1 MAVCTRVKSF
11 FGLSETR
18 RWQILFVSCFSAFF
32 SSLHLFSCLNATG
45 KWSFSKLFSSCA
57 TVISLLI
64 DFHISSIVLLFSSLY
79 FFTLSF
85 PLFCFFTLAKWL
97 ISEFFFPLHF
107 CFISCFRSLST
118 LWVCISVIS
127 HHPNAPR
134 RYRYIYL
141 YHPSTFRLLSSHLFL
156 KVVAYLVSLP
166 ALGKVSSRQID
177 WRKYFIWILP
187 SFQK

>member
-85 PLFCFFTLAKWL
+85 PLFCFVFLLWL
-97 ISEFFFPLHF
+97 
-107 CFISCFRSLST
+107 
-118 LWVCISVIS
+118 
-127 HHPNAPR
+127 ND
-134 RYRYIYL
+134 
-141 YHPSTFRLLSSHLFL
+141 LFL
-156 KVVAYLVSLP
+156 NFSFLYIFVLFLVFVLCQRCECVLALFPTTQTLHAATATSTSTILPPSDCSLP
-166 ALGKVSSRQID
+166 ICS
-177 WRKYFIWILP
+177 
-187 SFQK
+187 